1 MIEVEA
7 LLIIPLSFIGFVLKG
22 IATFG
27 PGIIMVP
34 AGALIFGARDM
45 VLLSGCLDLISN
57 ISLFK
62 PQQSLLTDPFWLG
75 MIVAMM
81 VGAALGAVLLS
92 FLPLVYFDLLFGLL
106 LLPIGL
112 WIIFGKSQDAIQCTD
127 QPLPRYASN
136 SDITVSFLSGV
147 MSGLSGITAPVLAWY
162 FNRRYDKQA
171 FRSIMIPL
179 LLASATSRVIVY
191 TLSGALTLDLLPL
204 VLLSIPGLVLGLWVG
219 NHLFLKVSQKWFGI
233 VIGGLVSLSGVR
245 LLLK

>member
-1 MIEVEA
+1 MIDIEA

-34 AGALIFGARDM
+34 VGALIFGAREM

-62 PQQSLLTDPFWLG
+62 PQRDHLRNPFWLG

-81 VGAALGAVLLS
+81 TGATAGALLLS
-92 FLPLVYFDLLFGLL
+92 FLPLVYFDALFGLML
-106 LLPIGL
+106 VPIGVWL
-112 WIIFGKSQDAIQCTD
+112 IFSKSRKTSQGSNRPMPA
-127 QPLPRYASN
+127 YASN
-136 SDITVSFLSGV
+136 TDISVSFLSGI
-147 MSGLSGITAPVLAWY
+147 MSGLSGITAPILAWY
-162 FNRRYDKQA
+162 FNRRYDKYA

-179 LLASATSRVIVY
+179 LLTSAITRVIAY
-191 TLSGALTLDLLPL
+191 ALSGALTLELLPL

-219 NHLFLKVSQKWFGI
+219 NHLFLKVSQKWLGI
-233 VIGGLVSLSGVR
+233 VVGSLVSLSGIK
-245 LLLK
+245 LIT